1 MRPQLQLRTQL
12 RLRPLRLT
20 LLKQLRAQSLQLKAL
35 PARTLSKKLQ
45 KAQLQLRTQLR
56 LRPLRLTPQ
65 K

>member
-20 LLKQLRAQSLQLKAL
+20 LLKQLRAQSLQLKAM
-35 PARTLSKKLQ
+35 PARTLSKKL
-45 KAQLQLRTQLR
+45 QLQLRTQLR